1 VSSMLA
7 QLNLRDDMR
16 QFTVGSELD
25 DFYVLVLNLDNQG
38 FNPTYEQSH
47 RVIDLSQADSPA
59 PVDKTVSDA
68 HTFIAYVVN
77 GPPSPTNS
85 LTRQHYRSPKQLSSE
100 SK

>member
-1 VSSMLA
+1 MLA

-25 DFYVLVLNLDNQG
+25 DFYVLVLNCDNQG

-47 RVIDLSQADSPA
+47 RVIDLSQVDSPA

-77 GPPSPTNS
+77 GPLFPMNS
-85 LTRQHYRSPKQLSSE
+85 LTRQHYRSPKTASRSSE